1 MDEKDEA
8 GRDMAGKGPA
18 ERDVAAR
25 SRDERPFGVFDLHCD
40 TLDALALAQEGA
52 GERLG
57 LSWSGVEGDL
67 AHNNL
72 ALAAD
77 RMAQM
82 RWCQCYAVFLPDEL
96 PAGVAPLEF
105 YRTVVAYFREQT
117 SSEDGAV
124 RQVRDAR
131 DLDATLDAGQVA
143 ALLTVENGSVLDSGL
158 EVVDELSGDGVKML
172 TLTWNGHNAI
182 GSGNDGT
189 SGLTAYGRQAVAA
202 LEEGGIV
209 VDVSH
214 LNEAGFWDVARV
226 ARRPF
231 AASHSNARAVCDH
244 ARNLTDDQFRAI
256 VAAGGIV
263 GLNYYRSFV
272 TRRHG
277 AHGDVAESGEVT
289 FEELMAH
296 VEHWLDLGGEAAVA
310 LGSDYDGSKI
320 PAWLDG
326 CERVPAFH
334 ERVVRELGAGLAE
347 RLFFSNA
354 RDFFVRHEE
363 ARA

>member
-1 MDEKDEA
+1 MGEKD
-8 GRDMAGKGPA
+8 G
-18 ERDVAAR
+18 AR
-25 SRDERPFGVFDLHCD
+25 GPFGVFDLHCD
-40 TLDALALAQEGA
+40 TLDALALAEGGA
-52 GERLG
+52 GARLG
-57 LSWSGVEGDL
+57 LSWHDVEGDL

-77 RMAQM
+77 RMAPM

-96 PAGVAPLEF
+96 AAGVTPLEF
-105 YRTVVAYFREQT
+105 YRTVVAYFKGQA
-117 SSEDGAV
+117 SAADGPV

-131 DLDATLDAGQVA
+131 DIDATLDAGGVA

-158 EVVDELSGDGVKML
+158 EVADGLADDGVKML
-172 TLTWNGHNAI
+172 TLTWNGRNAI

-189 SGLTAYGRQAVAA
+189 SGLTAFGERAVAA
-202 LEEGGIV
+202 LEERGIV

-256 VAAGGIV
+256 AAAGGIV

-277 AHGDVAESGEVT
+277 AHGEAAESGEVT

-296 VEHWLDLGGEAAVA
+296 VEHWLDLGGEGVVA
-310 LGSDYDGSKI
+310 LGSDYDGSRV

-334 ERVVRELGAGLAE
+334 ERVVRELGQDLAD